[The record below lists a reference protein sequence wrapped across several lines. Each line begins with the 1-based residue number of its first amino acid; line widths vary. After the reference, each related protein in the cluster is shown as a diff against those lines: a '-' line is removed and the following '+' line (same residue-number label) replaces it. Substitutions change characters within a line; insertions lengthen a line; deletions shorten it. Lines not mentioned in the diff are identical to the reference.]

1 MHIFLAETDQHL
13 RLAIQMLLNQE
24 AGMEVVGVAVQA
36 EGLLVQVEASKA
48 EALMIDWQLR
58 GASMPDL
65 LFALRGLPNPPII
78 IVLSVDPGMKDAALA
93 AGADVFISKNAPP
106 DELLEIIQSFKK
118 SSVKSSG

>member
-65 LFALRGLPNPPII
+65 LFALRGLPNPPKI